1 MQALVLVSAAVLLV
15 AAPRSAWA
23 HTVAVEPPDRTDQVL
38 TEAFSRLCGELSMY
52 GLDVRPT
59 GTDGSDAI
67 AGVALGRSGGQ
78 PTARIWIAATPAT
91 DKVVQ
96 ITITVADANA
106 PTLLAI
112 RATDVLRASLRDFR
126 GLVLPGAPP
135 AAAVS
140 TAVSP
145 AAHADAPVRSWTA
158 TAAAAALYDP
168 ATVGLGLAPSIEVR
182 RRLRGRWSVMLNLT
196 GPVVGHSVAS
206 SVASAQ
212 VREALVTGVL
222 ALRIAERARATVDV
236 FLALGAAYVAVRG
249 DAQPPWMPE
258 DSSAWAAA
266 SAVGARFAFRLTGR
280 LAVSASAAA
289 LVIVPRPVL
298 DVGPGSYAVGQPLIL
313 SSLGV
318 DLAL

>member
-1 MQALVLVSAAVLLV
+1 MLVSAAALFVS
-15 AAPRSAWA
+15 APRSAWA

-52 GLDVRPT
+52 GLDVRPA
-59 GTDGSDAI
+59 GTNGSTAI
-67 AGVALGRSGGQ
+67 AGVALGRSEGQ
-78 PTARIWIAATPAT
+78 PSARIWIAAAPAT

-106 PTLLAI
+106 PALLAI
-112 RATDVLRASLRDFR
+112 RAADVLRASLRDFR

-135 AAAVS
+135 AEAVA
-140 TAVSP
+140 TAVSSVAG
-145 AAHADAPVRSWTA
+145 AAAPVRSWTA

-168 ATVGLGLAPSIEVR
+168 ATVGLGLAPSVEVR

-196 GPVVGHSVAS
+196 GPVVGHTLVS
-206 SVASAQ
+206 SAASAH
-212 VREALVTGVL
+212 VREALLTGVL
-222 ALRIAERARATVDV
+222 ALRVAERARASLDA
-236 FLALGAAYVAVRG
+236 FLALGPAYVAVRG
-249 DAQPPWMPE
+249 DAQPPWMPD

-280 LAVSASAAA
+280 LALSASAAA

-298 DVGPGSYAVGQPLIL
+298 DVGPASYAVGQPLLL